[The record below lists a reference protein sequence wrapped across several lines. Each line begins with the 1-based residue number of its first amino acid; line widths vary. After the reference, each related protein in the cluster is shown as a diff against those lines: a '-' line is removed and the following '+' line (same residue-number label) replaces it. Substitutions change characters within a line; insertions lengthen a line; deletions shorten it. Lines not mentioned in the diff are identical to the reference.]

1 MDCGCE
7 FHFLLNCKSSM
18 ASAAEVEVL
27 DDDADEEVFND
38 EDIFD
43 VEEAH
48 GDNRGGRRGQS
59 HDDVVDYATPLE
71 TSKNI
76 EEVSQVRL
84 LINPMLNVELTPTIE
99 GVINRNI
106 KFLYCF
112 LAKDSVTTGPTT
124 STAHILEQIVIAFA
138 DLMKGT
144 FRKKQYWHDHFYDY
158 FPGNKIPEF
167 VERYIQDIP
176 KHQEWHSESQPE

>member
-1 MDCGCE
+1 
-7 FHFLLNCKSSM
+7 
-18 ASAAEVEVL
+18 
-27 DDDADEEVFND
+27 
-38 EDIFD
+38 
-43 VEEAH
+43 
-48 GDNRGGRRGQS
+48 
-59 HDDVVDYATPLE
+59 
-71 TSKNI
+71 
-76 EEVSQVRL
+76 
-84 LINPMLNVELTPTIE
+84 MLNVELTPTIE

-158 FPGNKIPEF
+158 FPGNKTPEF
-167 VERYIQDIP
+167 VERYIFDWLKGEPTEKFKRLKYVTGKTAPIQQALWNGYRIKEAANEFTRLINNRINPLWKVRIP
-176 KHQEWHSESQPE
+176 SGHTIEYWNIS